1 MILRI
6 CKQIDVTNEKQ
17 FFLTIRHSMKSNTVD
32 EVLKI
37 YNLLSGSTINGNKY
51 EETLFFKSVTA
62 DKDALIAILNGETP
76 KTVMKIEMKQP
87 DQMNPKQST
96 PGVGKTSQPT
106 PVPIDLSKKFGF
118 FEGNK
123 KVCELFGHAIRR
135 WLDSNGSEKYFN
147 EEDMFIH
154 NGETITSDEC
164 KSIITSL
171 NAKYDT
177 TYKPDLLHQEIS
189 GSEIYLHIYAKQ
201 FGTFADIVKEAQEL
215 PKIKDQLDKSKKYGD
230 NAVSQYNELC
240 KKVKAMN
247 TEIDRANNEYAS
259 KVQSKQD
266 KLNECDTTFER
277 LKNDAQ
283 KVYEDACADALKIR
297 DDKIEKAK
305 KQRDDAKEKIKNNN
319 SDETRQI
326 NEARRALNK
335 IGASFQSYKL
345 IEPMNDKK

>member
-1 MILRI
+1 MQS
-6 CKQIDVTNEKQ
+6 K
-17 FFLTIRHSMKSNTVD
+17 TVI
-32 EVLKI
+32 EVLKL
-37 YNLLSGSTINGNKY
+37 YNILSGSAINGDKY
-51 EETLFFKSVTA
+51 KETLFFKSVTA
-62 DKDALIAILNGETP
+62 DKDSLIAILNGETP

-96 PGVGKTSQPT
+96 PGAFGKSTQPT

-123 KVCELFGHAIRR
+123 KVYELFGHAIRR
-135 WLDSNGSEKYFN
+135 WIDSNGGEKVFS

-154 NGETITSDEC
+154 DDEEIKEKDC
-164 KSIITSL
+164 KSITLSL
-171 NAKYDT
+171 NSKYDT
-177 TYKPDLLHQEIS
+177 TYTPEILTQEINA
-189 GSEIYLHIYAKQ
+189 SEIYLHIYAKQ

-215 PKIKDQLDKSKKYGD
+215 PKIKDQLKRYKEYGD
-230 NAVSQYNELC
+230 NVVSQYNELC

-247 TEIDRANNEYAS
+247 AEIDRANNECAS

-266 KLNECDTTFER
+266 KLNECDSTFER

-283 KVYEDACADALKIR
+283 KVYEEACAAALKTR
-297 DDKIEKAK
+297 DDAIAKAK
-305 KQRDDAKEKIKNNN
+305 KQRDDDKAKINNNN
-319 SDETRQI
+319 SDENRQI

-335 IGASFQSYKL
+335 IGTSFQSYKL

>member
-1 MILRI
+1 
-6 CKQIDVTNEKQ
+6 
-17 FFLTIRHSMKSNTVD
+17 MKSNTVA

-37 YNLLSGSTINGNKY
+37 YNLLSGSAINGNKY

-62 DKDALIAILNGETP
+62 DKDALIAILNGENP
-76 KTVMKIEMKQP
+76 NTVMKIETKTPTQVSPTQNVTKQ
-87 DQMNPKQST
+87 QT
-96 PGVGKTSQPT
+96 PGAFGKSTQPT

-154 NGETITSDEC
+154 NGETITPDEC

-215 PKIKDQLDKSKKYGD
+215 PKIKYQLEKSKKYGD

-247 TEIDRANNEYAS
+247 AEIDRANNECAS

-266 KLNECDTTFER
+266 KLNECDSTFER

-283 KVYEDACADALKIR
+283 KVYEDACAAALKTR
-297 DDKIEKAK
+297 DDAIAKAK
-305 KQRDDAKEKIKNNN
+305 KQRDDDKAKINNNN
-319 SDETRQI
+319 SDENRQI

-345 IEPMNDKK
+345 IEPMNDNK